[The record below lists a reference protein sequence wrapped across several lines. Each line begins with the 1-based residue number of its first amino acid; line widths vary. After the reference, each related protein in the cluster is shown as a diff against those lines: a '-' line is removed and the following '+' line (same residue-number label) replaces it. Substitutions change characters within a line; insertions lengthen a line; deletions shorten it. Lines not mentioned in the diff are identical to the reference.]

1 MSDGAVLNNGALGDL
16 PPWFVGWFLVEAP
29 RS

>member
-1 MSDGAVLNNGALGDL
+1 MSDGAILKDGALGDL
-16 PPWFVGWFLVEAP
+16 PPWFVGWFLAEVP